1 MSQEE
6 TAHILRGNMVDRR
19 TTILKAVTA
28 LIEAFDQWAASKETV
43 IEEESPLGL
52 ALDVAINACRYG
64 DVPGDCRE
72 IVDAVGKLGVRYH
85 AYNFEDE
92 VQASTGEP
100 LPVLYDAYKGVLE
113 AYQGVRY
120 RVDRRVIESVTAL
133 KAEGLDSHQ
142 IARCYG
148 RRNHGTG
155 IWEGVFFGPQGQ
167 VLLGLIEREL
177 ATPGSVITPEWRHP
191 DDETEADSV
200 RDRLAGRLARAEQL
214 AEFTKTDKIL
224 KEEAQKPPVNED
236 DVVDYLREGAF
247 PQQVVARFGL
257 TIDQV
262 NAVARKHGI
271 VKEDDVAEIEPV
283 KTGDP
288 EQEPEQEKTLAD
300 RCAELSAEGKIPS
313 QIAGLV
319 SKEFKRPIKT
329 GDVIGLLSESVK
341 TSA

>member
-1 MSQEE
+1 
-6 TAHILRGNMVDRR
+6 MVDRR
-19 TTILKAVTA
+19 TTILKATTA

-43 IEEESPLGL
+43 IEEQSPLGL
-52 ALDVAINACRYG
+52 ALDVVINACRYG

-72 IVDAVGKLGVRYH
+72 IVEAVGKLGVRYH

-92 VQASTGEP
+92 FQTSTGEP
-100 LPVLYDAYKGVLE
+100 LPVFYDAYKGVLE

-120 RVDRRVIESVTAL
+120 RVDRRVIESVAAL

-167 VLLGLIEREL
+167 TLLGLIEQEL
-177 ATPGSVITPEWRHP
+177 QKPGSVITTDWRHP
-191 DDETEADSV
+191 DDETEAESV

-214 AEFTKTDKIL
+214 AEVTKTDQFL

-247 PQQVVARFGL
+247 PQQVVSRFGL

-262 NAVARKHGI
+262 NSIARKHGI
-271 VKEDDVAEIEPV
+271 VKEDDVDETEPV
-283 KTGDP
+283 KIG
-288 EQEPEQEKTLAD
+288 EQEQEQEQEQEKTLAD
-300 RCAELSAEGKIPS
+300 RCAELSADGKNPS
-313 QIAGLV
+313 QIAGIV

-329 GDVIGLLSESVK
+329 GDVVGLLSESVK
-341 TSA
+341 TIA